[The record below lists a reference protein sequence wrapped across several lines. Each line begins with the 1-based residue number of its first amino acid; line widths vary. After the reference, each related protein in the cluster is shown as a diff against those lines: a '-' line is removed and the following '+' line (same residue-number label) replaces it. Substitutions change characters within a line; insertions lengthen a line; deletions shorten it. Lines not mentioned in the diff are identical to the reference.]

1 MIDGIHTQALVT
13 NIEYL
18 SSHDGPGVRTTVF
31 MKGCS
36 LRCQWCHNPETIHS
50 YQELQWNDRL
60 CIACLSCYAHCR
72 SGAIRGGK
80 VPFVDS
86 QKCVRCFDCT
96 GSCPSGALSVVG
108 KRYSVDELELQLVR
122 EETLLK
128 AMKGGVTFSG
138 GEPALQAKFVVGLA
152 ERLKNRGIHLA
163 LDTCGYAPWTNYEM
177 LLPYM
182 DLILYDIK
190 EMDAQKHIAFT
201 GHDNQLIHDNLIKM
215 CRYIQANALP
225 VRIWIR
231 TPLIPDYTAT
241 GDNVKAIGRFLS
253 EIPEVIER
261 WELCTFNNL
270 CRDKYRRL
278 GLSWVLKGLPLMRKS
293 ENLKLKQLAQDSVLG
308 RIMVTTSGLMA

>member
-1 MIDGIHTQALVT
+1 MIDGINTRALVT

-36 LRCQWCHNPETIHS
+36 LRCQWCHNPETIHP
-50 YQELQWNDRL
+50 YQDLQWNDRL
-60 CIACLSCYAHCR
+60 CVGCLSCYAHCKI
-72 SGAIRGGK
+72 GAIRVGK
-80 VPFVDS
+80 DPFADL
-86 QKCVRCFDCT
+86 QKCVRCFDCVE
-96 GSCPSGALSVVG
+96 SCPSGALSVVG
-108 KRYSVDELELQLVR
+108 KRYSIDELELQLVR
-122 EETLLK
+122 EEALLK

-138 GEPALQAKFVVGLA
+138 GEPALQAKFIAGLA

-163 LDTCGYAPWTNYEM
+163 LDTCGYVPWANYEM

-182 DLILYDIK
+182 DLILYGIK
-190 EMDAQKHIAFT
+190 EMDVQKHIAFT

-253 EIPEVIER
+253 EIPDVIEK
-261 WELCTFNNL
+261 WELCAFNNL
-270 CRDKYRRL
+270 CKDKYRRL
-278 GLSWVLKGLPLMRKS
+278 GNRWVLEEHPLMTQS
-293 ENLKLKQLAQDSVLG
+293 ALQGFGQLARDCIG
-308 RIMVTTSGLMA
+308 NRIPVSTSGLVV

>member
-1 MIDGIHTQALVT
+1 MIDGINTQALVT

-36 LRCQWCHNPETIHS
+36 LRCQWCHNPETIHP
-50 YQELQWNDRL
+50 YQDLQWNERL
-60 CIACLSCYAHCR
+60 CIGCLSCYAHCKI
-72 SGAIRGGK
+72 GAIRVGK
-80 VPFVDS
+80 DPFADL
-86 QKCVRCFDCT
+86 QKCVRCFDCVE
-96 GSCPSGALSVVG
+96 SCPSGALSVVG
-108 KRYSVDELELQLVR
+108 KRYLIDELELQLVR
-122 EETLLK
+122 EEALLK

-138 GEPALQAKFVVGLA
+138 GEPALQAKFIAGLA

-182 DLILYDIK
+182 DLILYDLK

-201 GHDNQLIHDNLIKM
+201 GHDNQLVHDNLIKM

-253 EIPEVIER
+253 EIPDVIEK
-261 WELCTFNNL
+261 WELCAFNNL
-270 CRDKYRRL
+270 CKDKYRRL
-278 GLSWVLKGLPLMRKS
+278 GNRWVLAEHPLMTQS
-293 ENLKLKQLAQDSVLG
+293 ALQGLGQLARDSIG
-308 RIMVTTSGLMA
+308 NRIPVSTSGLVV

>member
-72 SGAIRGGK
+72 SDAIRVGK

-138 GEPALQAKFVVGLA
+138 GEPVLQAKFVAGLA

-241 GDNVKAIGRFLS
+241 VDNVKAIGKFLS
-253 EIPEVIER
+253 EMPEVIER

-270 CRDKYRRL
+270 CKDKYRRL
-278 GLSWVLKGLPLMRKS
+278 GLSWALKGLPLMMKS
-293 ENLKLKQLAQDSVLG
+293 ENLKLKQLAQDSVLS

>member
-36 LRCQWCHNPETIHS
+36 LRCQWCHNPETIHP
-50 YQELQWNDRL
+50 YQDLQWNERL
-60 CIACLSCYAHCR
+60 CIGCLSCYAHCKI
-72 SGAIRGGK
+72 GAIRVGK
-80 VPFVDS
+80 DPFADL
-86 QKCVRCFDCT
+86 QKCVRCFDCVE
-96 GSCPSGALSVVG
+96 SCPSGALSVVG
-108 KRYSVDELELQLVR
+108 KRYSIDELELQLVR

-138 GEPALQAKFVVGLA
+138 GEPALQAKFIAGLA

-163 LDTCGYAPWTNYEM
+163 LDTCGYAPWANYEM

-190 EMDAQKHIAFT
+190 EMDAQKHVVFT

-215 CRYIQANALP
+215 CQYIQANAMP
-225 VRIWIR
+225 VRVWIR

-241 GDNVKAIGRFLS
+241 GDNVKAIGKFLF
-253 EIPEVIER
+253 EMPDVIEK
-261 WELCTFNNL
+261 WELCAFNNL
-270 CRDKYRRL
+270 CKDKYRRL
-278 GLSWVLKGLPLMRKS
+278 GNRWVLVEHPLMTQS
-293 ENLKLKQLAQDSVLG
+293 ALQGFGQLARDCIGS
-308 RIMVTTSGLMA
+308 RIPVSTSGLVV

>member
-36 LRCQWCHNPETIHS
+36 LRCQWCHNPETIHP

-60 CIACLSCYAHCR
+60 CIGCLSCYAHCR
-72 SGAIRGGK
+72 SDAIRVGK
-80 VPFVDS
+80 VPFVDL

-96 GSCPSGALSVVG
+96 GSCLSGALSVVG

-138 GEPALQAKFVVGLA
+138 GEPALQAKFVAGLA